1 MCCSEIDDMLKLSNN
16 VLEGYMCKNL
26 YKNKLELI

>member
-1 MCCSEIDDMLKLSNN
+1 MCCNEIDDMLKLSNN